1 MVPSPVAKQL
11 VLRNFPNGSVRRHFV
26 ILFYLSETCRCPSI
40 LQANWI
46 PSAPY
51 VIRNTSTSNPNGI
64 LPEILSRML
73 LDSCGTCLSYKTWNI
88 SYAINTTL
96 SVTTPDKDFLVDFRF
111 PVRSAVG
118 RTIYQ
123 GAYSYV
129 PLITVPGVALLS
141 RKKTPSA
148 YARDVER
155 SVYSCWPVLA
165 MSFVLA
171 ILTGIVLW
179 FAVSDFKLARSS
191 IHWISLPER
200 KGIKFYWL
208 HAMAASLSQT
218 LFCFHFS

>member
-1 MVPSPVAKQL
+1 MVPAPVAKQL
-11 VLRNFPNGSVRRHFV
+11 VLRHFPNGSVRRHFV

-179 FAVSDFKLARSS
+179 FAVSDFKLARS
-191 IHWISLPER
+191 
-200 KGIKFYWL
+200 
-208 HAMAASLSQT
+208 
-218 LFCFHFS
+218 